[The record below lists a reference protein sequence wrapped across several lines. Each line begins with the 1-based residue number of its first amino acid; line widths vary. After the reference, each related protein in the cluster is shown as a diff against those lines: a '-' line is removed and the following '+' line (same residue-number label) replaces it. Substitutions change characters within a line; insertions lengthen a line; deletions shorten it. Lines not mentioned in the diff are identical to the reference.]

1 MDYLIK
7 SFREFTKLD
16 ILIWTGSVTALI
28 ISFAASGGGDA
39 LTLIASLIGVTSLI
53 FIAKGNVIGQF
64 LMILFAVIYSII
76 SFTFHYY
83 GEMVTYMCMTAPSAL
98 ITAIAWIKN
107 PYSETQV
114 AVGEVRWRGWLAL
127 VSATVA
133 ITIIFYFIL
142 AALDTPN
149 LFFSTISVTTSF
161 LAAGLMFLRS
171 QYYDTGYMAND
182 LILVILWIL
191 ASLEDISYLPMVVNF
206 AIFFI
211 NDLYG
216 YISWSRMKKVQSA
229 G

>member
-39 LTLIASLIGVTSLI
+39 LTLISSLIGVTSLI

-133 ITIIFYFIL
+133 ITLIFYFIL

-171 QYYDTGYMAND
+171 QYYATGYMAND

-211 NDLYG
+211 DDLYG

>member
-76 SFTFHYY
+76 SFTFHYD

-171 QYYDTGYMAND
+171 QYYATGYMAND

>member
-7 SFREFTKLD
+7 SFRDFTKLD
-16 ILIWTGSVTALI
+16 IIIWTGSVTALI

-161 LAAGLMFLRS
+161 IAAGLMFLRS
-171 QYYDTGYMAND
+171 QYYATGYMAND
-182 LILVILWIL
+182 LILVILWVL

>member
-16 ILIWTGSVTALI
+16 ILRWTGSVTALI

-171 QYYDTGYMAND
+171 QYYATGYMAND

>member
-7 SFREFTKLD
+7 PFRDFTKLD
-16 ILIWTGSVTALI
+16 IIIWTGSVTALI

-171 QYYDTGYMAND
+171 QYYATGYMAND

>member
-7 SFREFTKLD
+7 SFRDFTKLD
-16 ILIWTGSVTALI
+16 IIIWTGSVTALI

-127 VSATVA
+127 VSATAA

-161 LAAGLMFLRS
+161 LAAGLIFLRS
-171 QYYDTGYMAND
+171 QYYATGYMAND

>member
-127 VSATVA
+127 VSATAA

-171 QYYDTGYMAND
+171 QYYATGYMAND

-211 NDLYG
+211 DDLYG

>member
-114 AVGEVRWRGWLAL
+114 AVGEVRCRGWLAL

-171 QYYDTGYMAND
+171 QYYATGYMAND

>member
-7 SFREFTKLD
+7 SFRDFTKLD
-16 ILIWTGSVTALI
+16 IIIWTGSVTALI

-127 VSATVA
+127 VSATAA

-171 QYYDTGYMAND
+171 QYYATGYMAND

>member
-161 LAAGLMFLRS
+161 IAAGLMFLRS
-171 QYYDTGYMAND
+171 QYYATGYMAND

>member
-16 ILIWTGSVTALI
+16 LLIWTGSVTALI

-142 AALDTPN
+142 P
-149 LFFSTISVTTSF
+149 
-161 LAAGLMFLRS
+161 
-171 QYYDTGYMAND
+171 
-182 LILVILWIL
+182 
-191 ASLEDISYLPMVVNF
+191 
-206 AIFFI
+206 
-211 NDLYG
+211 
-216 YISWSRMKKVQSA
+216 
-229 G
+229 

>member
-7 SFREFTKLD
+7 SFRDFTKLD
-16 ILIWTGSVTALI
+16 IIIWTGSVTALI

-39 LTLIASLIGVTSLI
+39 LTLFASLIGVTSLI

-114 AVGEVRWRGWLAL
+114 AGSCFSYSCHHYHIL
-127 VSATVA
+127 
-133 ITIIFYFIL
+133 FYSG
-142 AALDTPN
+142 
-149 LFFSTISVTTSF
+149 ST
-161 LAAGLMFLRS
+161 
-171 QYYDTGYMAND
+171 
-182 LILVILWIL
+182 
-191 ASLEDISYLPMVVNF
+191 
-206 AIFFI
+206 
-211 NDLYG
+211 
-216 YISWSRMKKVQSA
+216 
-229 G
+229 

>member
-1 MDYLIK
+1 
-7 SFREFTKLD
+7 
-16 ILIWTGSVTALI
+16 
-28 ISFAASGGGDA
+28 
-39 LTLIASLIGVTSLI
+39 
-53 FIAKGNVIGQF
+53 
-64 LMILFAVIYSII
+64 
-76 SFTFHYY
+76 
-83 GEMVTYMCMTAPSAL
+83 MCMTAPSAL

-171 QYYDTGYMAND
+171 QYYATGYMAND

-211 NDLYG
+211 DDLYG

>member
-39 LTLIASLIGVTSLI
+39 LTLIASLIGGTSLI

-171 QYYDTGYMAND
+171 QYYATGYMAND

>member
-7 SFREFTKLD
+7 SFRDFTKLD
-16 ILIWTGSVTALI
+16 IIIWTGSVTALI

-107 PYSETQV
+107 PY
-114 AVGEVRWRGWLAL
+114 
-127 VSATVA
+127 
-133 ITIIFYFIL
+133 
-142 AALDTPN
+142 
-149 LFFSTISVTTSF
+149 
-161 LAAGLMFLRS
+161 
-171 QYYDTGYMAND
+171 
-182 LILVILWIL
+182 
-191 ASLEDISYLPMVVNF
+191 
-206 AIFFI
+206 
-211 NDLYG
+211 
-216 YISWSRMKKVQSA
+216 
-229 G
+229 

>member
-171 QYYDTGYMAND
+171 QYYATGYMAND
-182 LILVILWIL
+182 LILVILWVL

>member
-7 SFREFTKLD
+7 SFRDFTKLD
-16 ILIWTGSVTALI
+16 IIIWTGSVTALI

-64 LMILFAVIYSII
+64 MMILFAVIYSII

-171 QYYDTGYMAND
+171 QYYATGYMAND

>member
-171 QYYDTGYMAND
+171 QYYATGYMAND

>member
-7 SFREFTKLD
+7 SFRDFTKLD
-16 ILIWTGSVTALI
+16 IIIWTGSVTSLI

-171 QYYDTGYMAND
+171 QYYATGYMAND

-211 NDLYG
+211 DDLYG

>member
-7 SFREFTKLD
+7 SFRDFTKLD
-16 ILIWTGSVTALI
+16 IIIWTGSVTALI

-171 QYYDTGYMAND
+171 QYYATGYMAND

>member
-7 SFREFTKLD
+7 SFRDFTKLD
-16 ILIWTGSVTALI
+16 IIIWTGSVTALI

-83 GEMVTYMCMTAPSAL
+83 GEMVTYMCMTTPSAL

-171 QYYDTGYMAND
+171 QYYATGYMAND

-211 NDLYG
+211 DDLYG

>member
-7 SFREFTKLD
+7 SFRDFTKLD
-16 ILIWTGSVTALI
+16 IIIWTGSVTALI

-161 LAAGLMFLRS
+161 IAAGLMFLRS
-171 QYYDTGYMAND
+171 QYYATGYMAND

-211 NDLYG
+211 DDLYG

>member
-7 SFREFTKLD
+7 SFRDFTKLD
-16 ILIWTGSVTALI
+16 IIIWTGSVTALI

-127 VSATVA
+127 VSATAA

-142 AALDTPN
+142 AELDTPN

-171 QYYDTGYMAND
+171 QYYATGYMAND

>member
-7 SFREFTKLD
+7 SFRDFTKLD
-16 ILIWTGSVTALI
+16 IIIWTGSVTALI

-53 FIAKGNVIGQF
+53 FIAKGTVIGQF

-98 ITAIAWIKN
+98 ITDIAWIKN

-171 QYYDTGYMAND
+171 QYYATGYMAND

-211 NDLYG
+211 DDLYG

>member
-7 SFREFTKLD
+7 SFRDFTKLD
-16 ILIWTGSVTALI
+16 IIIWTGSVTALI

-83 GEMVTYMCMTAPSAL
+83 GEMVTYMCMTSPSAL

-161 LAAGLMFLRS
+161 IAAGLMFLRS
-171 QYYDTGYMAND
+171 QYYATGYMAND

-211 NDLYG
+211 DDLYG

>member
-7 SFREFTKLD
+7 SFRDFTKLD
-16 ILIWTGSVTALI
+16 IIIWTGSVTSLI

-171 QYYDTGYMAND
+171 QYYATGYMAND

>member
-7 SFREFTKLD
+7 SFRDFTKLD
-16 ILIWTGSVTALI
+16 IIIWTGSVTALI

-142 AALDTPN
+142 AELDTPN

-171 QYYDTGYMAND
+171 QYYATGYMAND

>member
-83 GEMVTYMCMTAPSAL
+83 GEMVTYICMTAPSAL

-171 QYYDTGYMAND
+171 QYYATGYMAND

>member
-171 QYYDTGYMAND
+171 QYYATGYMAND

-216 YISWSRMKKVQSA
+216 YISWSRRKKVQSA

>member
-7 SFREFTKLD
+7 SFRDFTKLD
-16 ILIWTGSVTALI
+16 IIIWTGSVTALI

-161 LAAGLMFLRS
+161 IAAGLMFLRS
-171 QYYDTGYMAND
+171 QYYATGYMAID
-182 LILVILWIL
+182 LILVILWVL

>member
-7 SFREFTKLD
+7 SFRDFTKLD
-16 ILIWTGSVTALI
+16 IIIWTGSVTALI

-142 AALDTPN
+142 EALDTPN

-171 QYYDTGYMAND
+171 QYYATGYMAND

-211 NDLYG
+211 DDLYG

>member
-161 LAAGLMFLRS
+161 LAAGLIFLRS
-171 QYYDTGYMAND
+171 QYYATGYMAND

-211 NDLYG
+211 DDLYG

>member
-171 QYYDTGYMAND
+171 QYYATGYMAND

-211 NDLYG
+211 DDLYG

>member
-161 LAAGLMFLRS
+161 IAAGLMFLRS
-171 QYYDTGYMAND
+171 QYYATGYMAND
-182 LILVILWIL
+182 LILVILWVL

>member
-7 SFREFTKLD
+7 SFRDFTKLD
-16 ILIWTGSVTALI
+16 IIIWTGSVTALI

-171 QYYDTGYMAND
+171 QYYATGYMAND

-211 NDLYG
+211 DDLYG

>member
-16 ILIWTGSVTALI
+16 IIIWTGSVTALI

-171 QYYDTGYMAND
+171 QYYATGYMAND

>member
-7 SFREFTKLD
+7 SFREFTILD

-171 QYYDTGYMAND
+171 QYYATGYMAND

>member
-16 ILIWTGSVTALI
+16 LLIWTGSVTALI

-171 QYYDTGYMAND
+171 QYYATGYMAND